1 MGDEKIVVKTLI
13 GKFEELVSQPE
24 KNIDEKNNDNNNSTD
39 SIIVTTNNNVAK
51 IISDLE
57 TSSSSISLGENL
69 EKENI
74 SLADTLEIT
83 TVFEEKKEEN
93 LETIKEKSLE
103 ISQTE
108 NTKDVEERKEEK
120 KEEKKETSQVET
132 FQAENNLIVS
142 KEEKVEEKKEEV
154 SQAENIKD
162 ETNKET
168 LEEKDN
174 FIDNT
179 SKDENERK
187 DEKKNEATILSP
199 TSCFSASRG
208 KSIMSSEERKL
219 HIEKGCTEIIDALNK
234 LLNHLTNNPNLLKNG
249 TGKKNSDL
257 LLNCIINAKDSSSLT
272 ERECNY
278 YYAKFY
284 NLKEPAVPLTSL
296 KK

>member
-108 NTKDVEERKEEK
+108 NTKDV
-120 KEEKKETSQVET
+120 
-132 FQAENNLIVS
+132 
-142 KEEKVEEKKEEV
+142 
-154 SQAENIKD
+154 
-162 ETNKET
+162 
-168 LEEKDN
+168 
-174 FIDNT
+174 
-179 SKDENERK
+179 
-187 DEKKNEATILSP
+187 
-199 TSCFSASRG
+199 
-208 KSIMSSEERKL
+208 
-219 HIEKGCTEIIDALNK
+219 
-234 LLNHLTNNPNLLKNG
+234 
-249 TGKKNSDL
+249 
-257 LLNCIINAKDSSSLT
+257 
-272 ERECNY
+272 
-278 YYAKFY
+278 
-284 NLKEPAVPLTSL
+284 
-296 KK
+296 